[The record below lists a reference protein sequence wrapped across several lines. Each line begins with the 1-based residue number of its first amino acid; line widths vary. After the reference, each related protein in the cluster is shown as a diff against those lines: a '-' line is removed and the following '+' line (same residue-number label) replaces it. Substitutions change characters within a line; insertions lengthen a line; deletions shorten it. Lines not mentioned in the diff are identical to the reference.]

1 MKSDRQTSRD
11 GWMCKQPWFIAGL
24 QSHGGMS
31 ACVLFLCFY
40 KVFYMCICPHVRGE
54 SEAPLRVTR
63 LDSLCMCA
71 CTCVCVCINSIVSL
85 LEQDSEFLWVTD
97 SVTLAGERGW
107 GEHRAGTFS
116 VICRTAGWEEWV
128 RRREKKAQAALS
140 DVELQIMSVGVISSL
155 FINWKLTWKLWKCPK
170 CLERRRRVD
179 LMIDKRIKMTKY
191 NKNIYPKTQRFYT

>member
-40 KVFYMCICPHVRGE
+40 KVFYMCICPHVRGGVW
-54 SEAPLRVTR
+54 SSTAGDTLGQFVHV
-63 LDSLCMCA
+63 CVH
-71 CTCVCVCINSIVSL
+71 VCVCINSIVSL
-85 LEQDSEFLWVTD
+85 LEQDSEFLWVTG

-107 GEHRAGTFS
+107 GEHRAALFLLS
-116 VICRTAGWEEWV
+116 VGQLAERSGWEGGK
-128 RRREKKAQAALS
+128 KKAQAALS

-155 FINWKLTWKLWKCPK
+155 FINWKLTWKLWKCPR
-170 CLERRRRVD
+170 CLERRWQVD
-179 LMIDKRIKMTKY
+179 LMIDKQIKMTKY

>member
-40 KVFYMCICPHVRGE
+40 KVFYMCICPHVRGG
-54 SEAPLRVTR
+54 
-63 LDSLCMCA
+63 SLKLHCGWHAWTVCA
-71 CTCVCVCINSIVSL
+71 CVRARVCVCINSIVSL
-85 LEQDSEFLWVTD
+85 LEQDSEFLWVTG

-128 RRREKKAQAALS
+128 RRRGKKSSGCTIRCGAANN
-140 DVELQIMSVGVISSL
+140 ECWRYQ
-155 FINWKLTWKLWKCPK
+155 FIIYKLKINLKIVK
-170 CLERRRRVD
+170 VS
-179 LMIDKRIKMTKY
+179 KMLRKETASWLDDWQT
-191 NKNIYPKTQRFYT
+191 NKNDEIQ